1 LTVVVTYDSVV
12 LLARLMCQYC
22 FACWRLSSSSVTLPA
37 AGCVVGR
44 HVSVG
49 NRHCMADLYSYV
61 PLGRHL
67 VLIYMHD
74 SGIIILITNKHFGLG
89 FVLGLDCV

>member
-1 LTVVVTYDSVV
+1 
-12 LLARLMCQYC
+12 
-22 FACWRLSSSSVTLPA
+22 
-37 AGCVVGR
+37 
-44 HVSVG
+44 
-49 NRHCMADLYSYV
+49 MADLYSYV